1 MQLFS
6 IKAGKGSRVH
16 DLRRDV
22 SIRFLICASDMYLNS
37 SNSSNS
43 MLHMPSSRC
52 GFITAVQSANRSFLI
67 SSIFL

>member
-6 IKAGKGSRVH
+6 IEAGKGSRVH
-16 DLRRDV
+16 DVRRDI

-37 SNSSNS
+37 SNS

-52 GFITAVQSANRSFLI
+52 EFITAVQSANRSFPI